1 MKIAILTIFVNT
13 RLLCLSQVQYLQFYN
28 NNYNDNNNNY
38 YYIIYKVMIVYVDYI
53 MMCWMLRGMHDN
65 DRGLLSS
72 LIQINCGHTTL

>member
-13 RLLCLSQVQYLQFYN
+13 RLLCLSQVQYLQFY
-28 NNYNDNNNNY
+28 NNNNY

-72 LIQINCGHTTL
+72 LIQINSGHTTL